1 MASWWLTG
9 GGTSG
14 PRTKAWPDG
23 SEVTGVMDWPATART
38 LSRRRLLA
46 ASTTMLPLLAAVS
59 CGVPDP
65 LAGPPSPS
73 RDVRTLR
80 ASISAEQAL
89 ADAYRKVLGMHPGLS
104 ASLRPFLTQHEDH
117 LAQLQSRLIVP
128 PHAAASPSASPS
140 ASASVPPPPA
150 SAGAA
155 VLLLGNAERGA
166 AAAQVRRLASATPSL
181 AQLLASIAASEATH
195 AVALSALKLAGGA

>member
-1 MASWWLTG
+1 MDWLT
-9 GGTSG
+9 
-14 PRTKAWPDG
+14 
-23 SEVTGVMDWPATART
+23 TARMP
-38 LSRRRLLA
+38 SRRRLLG
-46 ASTTMLPLLAAVS
+46 ASMTMLPLLAAAS

-89 ADAYRKVLGMHPGLS
+89 VDVYRKVLGMHPGLS
-104 ASLRPFLTQHEDH
+104 ASLRPFLTHHEDH
-117 LAQLQSRLIVP
+117 LAQLRSRLIVP

-140 ASASVPPPPA
+140 VSAPQLPA

-195 AVALSALKLAGGA
+195 AVALSALKPAGGA

>member
-1 MASWWLTG
+1 
-9 GGTSG
+9 
-14 PRTKAWPDG
+14 
-23 SEVTGVMDWPATART
+23 MDWLMTARMP
-38 LSRRRLLA
+38 SRRRLLG
-46 ASTTMLPLLAAVS
+46 ASMTMLPLLAAAS

-89 ADAYRKVLGMHPGLS
+89 VDVYRKVLGMHPGLS
-104 ASLRPFLTQHEDH
+104 ASLRPFLTHHEDH
-117 LAQLQSRLIVP
+117 LAQLRSRLIVP

-140 ASASVPPPPA
+140 VSAPQLPA

-195 AVALSALKLAGGA
+195 AVALSALKPAGGA

>member
-1 MASWWLTG
+1 
-9 GGTSG
+9 
-14 PRTKAWPDG
+14 
-23 SEVTGVMDWPATART
+23 MDWLATARA

-46 ASTTMLPLLAAVS
+46 ASTTMLPLLAAAS

-65 LAGPPSPS
+65 LAGPPGPS

-89 ADAYRKVLGMHPGLS
+89 VEEYRKVLGAYPGLS

-117 LAQLQSRLIVP
+117 LAQMQSRLIVP

-140 ASASVPPPPA
+140 ASAPVPRPPA

-155 VLLLGNAERGA
+155 VLLLGNAERSA
-166 AAAQVRRLASATPSL
+166 AAAQVRRLAGATPSL

-195 AVALSALKLAGGA
+195 AVALSALKPAGAP